1 MGDREGT
8 ACYACPSL
16 IEIGAQPMR
25 AYVQPRALA
34 ALSILAFAFAACG
47 PGAATSA
54 PTGVAATPGATTGAA
69 ATAAGDTGTVKV
81 TLQEFAVLPAEGSV
95 KAGDVTFQVTNKGP
109 DDKHEFVVIKSD
121 LAPDKLPTKA
131 TGEVDEDGTG
141 IEVIDEV
148 EEMAVGDTDDLKV
161 NLKAGAYV
169 LICNIF
175 EADENVSH
183 YKNGMRIAFTVN

>member
-1 MGDREGT
+1 
-8 ACYACPSL
+8 
-16 IEIGAQPMR
+16 MR
-25 AYVQPRALA
+25 ASVQLRAVA
-34 ALSILAFAFAACG
+34 APSILVFLLAACG
-47 PGAATSA
+47 SS
-54 PTGVAATPGATTGAA
+54 GATTVPTGAA
-69 ATAAGDTGTVKV
+69 ATAGATTAPAGTGTGDTGTVKV

-95 KAGDVTFQVTNKGP
+95 KAGDVSFQVTNKGP
-109 DDKHEFVVIKSD
+109 DDTHEFVVIKTE

-148 EEMAVGDTDDLKV
+148 EEMAVGETDDLKV

-169 LICNIF
+169 LICNVF
-175 EADENVSH
+175 EAEENESH